1 MEQLDYLWNYQELD
15 LKMDELNDQ
24 KKNSPLRKEL
34 YRSIRYLKNQQKNI
48 EKLNNDIDKKNHVY
62 NRILHDFVSISNSLK
77 QVEEVLNSG
86 DINSFKQLDQIEKK
100 ILEAEEKLTEKKRE
114 LTVLMQDMNSLNKKL
129 QVITTRLQ
137 KGKKVYEKNK
147 EDYDL
152 AVKELDNQYKEL
164 KAKRDRY
171 KVELNNALLKKYESI
186 KNSHATVMA
195 EIDQDRCGGCN
206 MALAS
211 LVIQNVKDN
220 ARVIECE
227 NCGRILYSRKGE
239 PDS

>member
-1 MEQLDYLWNYQELD
+1 M
-15 LKMDELNDQ
+15 
-24 KKNSPLRKEL
+24 
-34 YRSIRYLKNQQKNI
+34 
-48 EKLNNDIDKKNHVY
+48 
-62 NRILHDFVSISNSLK
+62 
-77 QVEEVLNSG
+77 
-86 DINSFKQLDQIEKK
+86 
-100 ILEAEEKLTEKKRE
+100 
-114 LTVLMQDMNSLNKKL
+114 
-129 QVITTRLQ
+129 
-137 KGKKVYEKNK
+137 
-147 EDYDL
+147 
-152 AVKELDNQYKEL
+152 DNQYKEL
-164 KAKRDRY
+164 KGKRDRY

-227 NCGRILYSRKGE
+227 NCGRILYSRKEE